1 MSSYPHHRR
10 KVKEGSSAPVLT
22 HFRAARKRKDDFF
35 TEQLDD
41 AWRRFAKGGDGPDQV
56 KSALDLFVQREV
68 QMAKKEGRQPQY
80 DTPTIRDELFLLLLA
95 GYVLNI
101 SDVVAR
107 ARSASCGCASSPR
120 LFLVA
125 TEHCL
130 R

>member
-10 KVKEGSSAPVLT
+10 TVKAGSSAPVLI

-41 AWRRFAKGGDGPDQV
+41 AWRRFAEGGDGPDQV

-95 GYVLNI
+95 GYVPDI
-101 SDVVAR
+101 SNVVAR
-107 ARSASCGCASSPR
+107 VRSASCGYASRSR

-125 TEHCL
+125 TEYCL